1 MKPQPYNSLYSSL
14 YSCTFMFQGS
24 GTALSGSL
32 QPPTLPANSTVA
44 CAVNSTCGYSIVV
57 KQPW

>member
-1 MKPQPYNSLYSSL
+1 
-14 YSCTFMFQGS
+14 MFQGS